1 MQSRRSRKQ
10 RETVYINGQHT
21 NLLKEISSPGS
32 DGTVP
37 LLNFLENTDRFIA
50 DTSNLYAK
58 IAYFEKE
65 LEKYKNMHSDFK
77 QMKTHLQQMTDYLN
91 NINLQDASN
100 IQPTLKIPQFNT
112 DHENTDLNND
122 TISENTSLLSTSIIQ
137 PNYFKRDTTKKIT
150 QPFPNFSHDHPIK
163 INIDLDEPLQ
173 SINIHENDI
182 ILLPNSSAHTYKMG
196 TGLSDIVK
204 DVNQEPSENKDNESV
219 LLPNSAGI
227 RSTILLNDIYNN
239 SSENTSNETSAN
251 NLTLIHNSSLRGSR
265 LNINLYEPTE
275 FEFQSEFKQNIERQL
290 TNGSNEIEM
299 ILQKNQVSRSSKMG
313 KLLNHRNTR
322 RAYNASIN
330 ETETNENDR
339 YNVKLIN
346 SSTLRK
352 SKLMNELYESNTIYQ
367 YDEIDDYDQK
377 ENTNILL
384 KNGTTRGGLK
394 LKFNRR
400 NTKKA
405 YSEIDPEPYIINKSD
420 DNQEHQTYL
429 LKPKQRH
436 HGSQL
441 NYTNEQLNEPIN
453 DELIEPSNVSVS
465 LVYKNVN
472 RRSKMTVYPS
482 PHTLN
487 PKISQNSVE
496 IEELE
501 YIRDLL
507 LNSD

>member
-1 MQSRRSRKQ
+1 MPPIQSRRSRKQ

-50 DTSNLYAK
+50 DTSHLHTK
-58 IAYFEKE
+58 VAYLERE
-65 LEKYKNMHSDFK
+65 LEKYKNMNSDFK
-77 QMKTHLQQMTDYLN
+77 QMKTHLQQMTEYLN
-91 NINLQDASN
+91 NINLQDAR
-100 IQPTLKIPQFNT
+100 PTLTIPQFNT
-112 DHENTDLNND
+112 DYENTDINAD
-122 TISENTSLLSTSIIQ
+122 TISENTPLSSISNIQ
-137 PNYFKRDTTKKIT
+137 HNYFKRDSTKKST

-163 INIDLDEPLQ
+163 INLDLDEPLQ
-173 SINIHENDI
+173 SINNDI

-204 DVNQEPSENKDNESV
+204 DIDQEPSANKDNENV

-239 SSENTSNETSAN
+239 SPENTSNETSVN

-265 LNINLYEPTE
+265 LNINLYEPIE
-275 FEFQSEFKQNIERQL
+275 FEFQSEFQQNIERQL
-290 TNGSNEIEM
+290 TNDSNEIEM

-322 RAYNASIN
+322 RAYNASIISNN

-352 SKLMNELYESNTIYQ
+352 PRLMNELYESNAIYQ
-367 YDEIDDYDQK
+367 YDEIDDYDQT

-384 KNGTTRGGLK
+384 ENGTTRGGLK

-453 DELIEPSNVSVS
+453 DQLIEPSNIGVS
-465 LVYKNVN
+465 LVYKNSH
-472 RRSKMTVYPS
+472 RGSKMTVYPPS
-482 PHTLN
+482 HILN
-487 PKISQNSVE
+487 PEISQNSAE

-507 LNSD
+507 LNSE